1 MTAPAT
7 YEQSGRNRVPED
19 TRTMYQ
25 LRAEQHLRML
35 TGIDAEEALNRG
47 LDFEY
52 NNAIYAVMDA
62 LYLDDQSAGKT
73 SPPPAQARQ
82 CMTLPARG
90 WWIPACSIG
99 GVTDVW
105 ADGHPLSQDL

>member
-52 NNAIYAVMDA
+52 NNAVYAVMDA

-73 SPPPAQARQ
+73 SETVADWSVSYNQSTNGTGAAVYDAARPWLVD
-82 CMTLPARG
+82 TGLLYRG
-90 WWIPACSIG
+90 C
-99 GVTDVW
+99 D
-105 ADGHPLSQDL
+105 

>member
-1 MTAPAT
+1 MAAPAT
-7 YEQSGRNRVPED
+7 YELSGRNRVPADE
-19 TRTMYQ
+19 RTMYQ
-25 LRAEQHLRML
+25 LRAEQYLWML

-73 SPPPAQARQ
+73 SETVADWSVSYNQSTTGTGAAVYDAARPWLVD
-82 CMTLPARG
+82 TGLLYRG
-90 WWIPACSIG
+90 C
-99 GVTDVW
+99 D
-105 ADGHPLSQDL
+105 

>member
-7 YEQSGRNRVPED
+7 YELSGRNRVPED
-19 TRTMYQ
+19 ARTRYQ
-25 LRAEQHLRML
+25 LQAEQYLRML

-47 LDFEY
+47 MDFEY

-73 SPPPAQARQ
+73 SETVADWSVSYNQSTTGTGAAVYDAARPWLVD
-82 CMTLPARG
+82 TGLLYRG
-90 WWIPACSIG
+90 C
-99 GVTDVW
+99 D
-105 ADGHPLSQDL
+105 

>member
-19 TRTMYQ
+19 TRTIYQ
-25 LRAEQHLRML
+25 LRAKQYLRML

-62 LYLDDQSAGKT
+62 LYLGDQSAGKT
-73 SPPPAQARQ
+73 SETVADWSVSYNQSTTGSGAAVYDAARPWLVD
-82 CMTLPARG
+82 TGLLYRG
-90 WWIPACSIG
+90 C
-99 GVTDVW
+99 D
-105 ADGHPLSQDL
+105 

>member
-52 NNAIYAVMDA
+52 NNAVYAVMDA

-73 SPPPAQARQ
+73 SETVADWSVSYNQSTTGTGATVYDAARPWLVD
-82 CMTLPARG
+82 TGLLYRG
-90 WWIPACSIG
+90 C
-99 GVTDVW
+99 D
-105 ADGHPLSQDL
+105 

>member
-7 YEQSGRNRVPED
+7 YEMAGRNRVPED
-19 TRTMYQ
+19 GRMMYQ
-25 LRAEQHLRML
+25 LRAEQYLRML

-47 LDFEY
+47 MGFEY

-73 SPPPAQARQ
+73 SETVADWSVSYSQSATGTGAAVYDAARPWLVD
-82 CMTLPARG
+82 TGLLYRG
-90 WWIPACSIG
+90 C
-99 GVTDVW
+99 D
-105 ADGHPLSQDL
+105 

>member
-52 NNAIYAVMDA
+52 NNAVYAVMDA
-62 LYLDDQSAGKT
+62 LYLDDQSTGKT
-73 SPPPAQARQ
+73 SETVADWSVSYSQSTNGTGAAVYDAARPWLVD
-82 CMTLPARG
+82 TGLLYRG
-90 WWIPACSIG
+90 C
-99 GVTDVW
+99 D
-105 ADGHPLSQDL
+105 